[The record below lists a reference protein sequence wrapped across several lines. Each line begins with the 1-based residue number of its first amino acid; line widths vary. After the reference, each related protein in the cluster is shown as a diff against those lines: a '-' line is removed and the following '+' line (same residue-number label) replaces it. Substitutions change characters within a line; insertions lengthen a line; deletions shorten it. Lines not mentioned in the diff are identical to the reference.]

1 MSSSSDRPSD
11 RPTPE
16 LGSRWLDFV
25 RVFVLTSGGL
35 GLSGW
40 APGTFGTIGGVL
52 LAIALEFVPGLP
64 FSVVLALGAFVC
76 TVVGVLLGPWA
87 ERYFGKKDP
96 GAIVLDETQTRA
108 ALAAQESAG
117 ELPDGTTADAAFA
130 EGGFRAYV
138 DLEDA
143 AFADHKRAL
152 ALLLTAAYQEEGVEA
167 TRAAELAARYAQG
180 NTDAGLLQS
189 LIAEG
194 RASLPSDLMGI
205 ADIDPT
211 DPTLPLGLPYFGLG
225 KTGLVGQLG
234 ARYLTV

>member
-11 RPTPE
+11 RPTRE

-25 RVFVLTSGGL
+25 RVFLLTSGGL

-96 GAIVLDETQTRA
+96 GAIVLDEVAGYLVTVAIYA
-108 ALAAQESAG
+108 AAVGHAPTFFG
-117 ELPDGTTADAAFA
+117 HCVAFVL
-130 EGGFRAYV
+130 FR
-138 DLEDA
+138 
-143 AFADHKRAL
+143 
-152 ALLLTAAYQEEGVEA
+152 
-167 TRAAELAARYAQG
+167 
-180 NTDAGLLQS
+180 
-189 LIAEG
+189 
-194 RASLPSDLMGI
+194 I
-205 ADIDPT
+205 ADIAKFWPARHLEA
-211 DPTLPLGLPYFGLG
+211 LPHGYGVMLDDVVLALYSGAACALLGLYGESFGLPP
-225 KTGLVGQLG
+225 V
-234 ARYLTV
+234 